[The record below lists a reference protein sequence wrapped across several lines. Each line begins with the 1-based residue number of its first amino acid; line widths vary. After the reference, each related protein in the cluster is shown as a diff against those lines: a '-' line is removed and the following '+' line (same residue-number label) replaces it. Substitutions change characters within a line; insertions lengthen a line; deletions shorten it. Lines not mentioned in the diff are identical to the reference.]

1 MTQLPSEFA
10 EALISAGPHP
20 KRSSAN
26 QIFAPFVGSW
36 RLQVS
41 WFDTDGRLS
50 RQERGEW
57 HFSWVLEGRAIQDI
71 WIVPPRDARNQRSD
85 LYDYGTSLRFF
96 DPEIQ
101 AWRSTWIGPMHG
113 LVRTFIAKRVDDQV
127 VLETT
132 EGREPTMR
140 WSFSDMTSRSFI
152 WRNEVWENDSWRLQ
166 QSFQAQRD

>member
-20 KRSSAN
+20 KISSAN

-71 WIVPPRDARNQRSD
+71 WSCPHATHATKDRISMIMEPP
-85 LYDYGTSLRFF
+85 
-96 DPEIQ
+96 
-101 AWRSTWIGPMHG
+101 
-113 LVRTFIAKRVDDQV
+113 
-127 VLETT
+127 
-132 EGREPTMR
+132 
-140 WSFSDMTSRSFI
+140 
-152 WRNEVWENDSWRLQ
+152 
-166 QSFQAQRD
+166 